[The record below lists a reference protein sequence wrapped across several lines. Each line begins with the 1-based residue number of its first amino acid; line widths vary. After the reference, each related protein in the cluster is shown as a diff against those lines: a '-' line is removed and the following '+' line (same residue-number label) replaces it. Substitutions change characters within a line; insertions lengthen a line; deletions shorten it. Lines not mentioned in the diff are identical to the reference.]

1 MYKEFFGLRENPF
14 NVNPDPRYLFL
25 TSQTRAALDELI
37 YGIQARKGLLLLTGE
52 VGTGKTTLI
61 NKLLEHLRLLNTPTA
76 FVFNSH
82 LDTNHLFDFIWGDFG
97 LPVDWTHKESS
108 LMRLNRWL
116 IERYRGGGETPVLI
130 VDEAQGLPLH
140 VLEEI
145 RMLLNLETPHQKL
158 LQIVLAGQ
166 PELEERLRRPD
177 LRQLKQRITLRCKIG
192 ALTLEETHEYV
203 DARLRTAGA
212 DGSPIFS
219 REAVDA
225 LHFYSGGI
233 PRVVNLLCEH
243 GLINAYA
250 DGIKPIPARTIREI
264 AREFQFDDIKPLAG
278 PAISAD
284 ALTSKLIA
292 MQSALTEALSQRP
305 LETRE
310 VCPEETPARLTN
322 ESDSAEIAAA
332 PQIKVYDLL
341 EPLSSTGKKSIEAH
355 EPSASVMFSR
365 DAGVN
370 YLAELT
376 AERATLAAQPRLHVV
391 ESKEKHQITYPRRQL
406 ALCPLRELPHWL
418 PAKIDAR
425 SSCDSRR
432 YGGEYMPPASLQ
444 FRRLTKWKARMF
456 SAVASPDWKAISET
470 SRLRM
475 KRSVHSARAQYH
487 EWLVWLKKRPT
498 NGSSRSGAGMGAPVY
513 RWLHKPWTPN
523 LWLLSNSRVFA
534 LRRKLTD
541 RKT

>member
-1 MYKEFFGLRENPF
+1 MYKEFFGLREHPF

-61 NKLLEHLRLLNTPTA
+61 NKLLEHLHVLKTPTA

-82 LDTNHLFDFIWGDFG
+82 LDSNHLFDFILGDFG
-97 LPVDWTHKESS
+97 LPVDWTHKDSS
-108 LMRLNRWL
+108 LMRLNSWL

-166 PELEERLRRPD
+166 PELDERLRRPD
-177 LRQLKQRITLRCKIG
+177 LRQLKQRITLRCKTA

-212 DGSPIFS
+212 DGRPIFS

-284 ALTSKLIA
+284 AITSKLIA

-305 LETRE
+305 LETAE
-310 VCPEETPARLTN
+310 VCPGETPARLTN
-322 ESDSAEIAAA
+322 KSDSAEIAAA

-341 EPLSSTGKKSIEAH
+341 EPLSSTGKKGIEAD
-355 EPSASVMFSR
+355 EPSASATFSR

-376 AERATLAAQPRLHVV
+376 GERAALAAQPRLHVV
-391 ESKEKHQITYPRRQL
+391 ESKEKHRNVAAAATRTVPAPR
-406 ALCPLRELPHWL
+406 ASAPL
-418 PAKIDAR
+418 PAKSDTR
-425 SSCDSRR
+425 SSAIRVGWR
-432 YGGEYMPPASLQ
+432 GINASASQQ
-444 FRRLTKWKARMF
+444 FRRLAKWKVRVF
-456 SAVASPDWKAISET
+456 SAVASPDWKAVSET
-470 SRLRM
+470 ARLRM
-475 KRSVHSARAQYH
+475 KRCVHSARAQYH
-487 EWLVWLKKRPT
+487 EWLVWLKKRPV
-498 NGSSRSGAGMGAPVY
+498 NAASRSGARMRAPVY
-513 RWLHKPWTPN
+513 QWLHKPWTPN
-523 LWLLSNSRVFA
+523 LWLLSNSRIFA
-534 LRRKLTD
+534 LRRKLTH